1 MPEWLHVLAIVFL
14 LLGFASAIVVAVDVM
29 RNPQHM
35 GIMNIVWPVTA
46 LFGTVATLWFYFRHG
61 RAARRPMRRA
71 GDRPPFPIS
80 VATGTTHCGAGC
92 ALGDIVAE
100 WLAFLV
106 PGVAVWFGWHTI
118 FADKM
123 FAVWVLDYLLA
134 FGLGIAFQYFAIA
147 PMRGLALGDGL
158 RAAVK
163 ADFFSLTA
171 WQVGMYGFM
180 AIAQFYLGPRLAGAR
195 FEVDTP
201 EFWFMMQIAMIAGFA
216 TSYPVNWWLIRSG
229 VKERM

>member
-14 LLGFASAIVVAVDVM
+14 LLGFSNAIVLAVDVV

-46 LFGTVATLWFYFRHG
+46 LFGTVAVLWFYFNHA
-61 RAARRPMRRA
+61 RAARGPMLRA
-71 GDRPPFPIS
+71 DDRPRFPIA

-106 PGVAVWFGWHTI
+106 PGVAAWFGWHTI

-147 PMRGLALGDGL
+147 PMRGLSLVDGL

-180 AIAQFYLGPRLAGAR
+180 AIAQFYLAPRLAGAR
-195 FEVDTP
+195 FEVNTP